1 MVVKLLCNTM
11 FHIFPPFRYAL
22 TNQLLLQGMGTI
34 SLYALSTKFI
44 LLVFLLVMILGN
56 EIDQA
61 IFSSCRN
68 RKEDSDVVE
77 FENDSWSDDSGSDN
91 LSTCLSNNSSKA
103 WDAVSEDSCLDQE
116 GSWPMRDRLGSLYLQ
131 YVEMASPYWRVPLMD
146 KALLFTCFT
155 HIVSILLISIAI
167 LLSSNSEI

>member
-1 MVVKLLCNTM
+1 MLCRDQIL
-11 FHIFPPFRYAL
+11 F
-22 TNQLLLQGMGTI
+22 I
-34 SLYALSTKFI
+34 S
-44 LLVFLLVMILGN
+44 FLLVMILGN
-56 EIDQA
+56 EIDHA

-131 YVEMASPYWRVPLMD
+131 YIEMASPYWRVPLMD

-155 HIVSILLISIAI
+155 HIVGMLLISIAI